1 MKPRDRI
8 GEFLEELGVGA
19 MRELFGYV
27 RPRSGKLGLTLH
39 GFQKMQEEGLDVKTL
54 EDAFRHGVE
63 VRDKMIIR
71 EYANY
76 TVGLTYGWNE
86 TGTGYLIITCWK
98 RGGEQQHVRF

>member
-8 GEFLEELGVGA
+8 GEFLEELVVEA
-19 MRELFGYV
+19 LHQLFGYT

-39 GFQKMQEEGLDVKTL
+39 GFQKMREYELDVQTL
-54 EDAFRHGVE
+54 EDAFRWGVE
-63 VRDKMIIR
+63 VKEKMIIR

-76 TVGLTYGWNE
+76 TVGLTYDWNE

-98 RGGEQQHVRF
+98 RGGDRSHVRF